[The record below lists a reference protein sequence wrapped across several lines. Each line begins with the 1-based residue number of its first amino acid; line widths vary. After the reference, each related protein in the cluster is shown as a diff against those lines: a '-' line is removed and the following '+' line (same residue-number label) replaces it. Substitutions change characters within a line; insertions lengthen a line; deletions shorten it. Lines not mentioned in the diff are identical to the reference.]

1 VTEGARA
8 ERLAD
13 ARAERQGGRA
23 TGTPGRH
30 NRTASGN
37 TGWHLREAVLS
48 NMGTYDERRENFTWD
63 AAKEVL
69 DWEQGELLN
78 IGAICSDRVC
88 ARGHADRVALI
99 WEGFGDRK
107 ATYTF
112 GDLKVLSNGFAQM
125 LVDQG
130 IAPGDRVCLFMDKI
144 PSLYFAFLGVLK
156 MGGVVQPLSAPSAMS
171 RSR

>member
-1 VTEGARA
+1 MS
-8 ERLAD
+8 
-13 ARAERQGGRA
+13 
-23 TGTPGRH
+23 
-30 NRTASGN
+30 NIGN
-37 TGWHLREAVLS
+37 
-48 NMGTYDERRENFTWD
+48 YDEKRESFSWD

-69 DWEQGELLN
+69 GWEQGELLN

-88 ARGHADRVALI
+88 ARGHADRIALI

-112 GDLKVLSNGFAQM
+112 GDLKVFSNGIAQM

-156 MGGVVQPLSAPSAMS
+156 MGGWAPHEIITCVGINPRTGIAFAYYVNERRVS
-171 RSR
+171 REVAEAGLAAWRRSKRGGEPPAPESSV